1 MMWRSRASYPVEVK
15 LTALGL
21 LLDHSD
27 YAVSALMGIPR
38 RTIRNWEKQR
48 YEILAFEGNKQR
60 KKISNVGHEIFPDP
74 PALVSYMTRVRQ
86 QEKALTCLHVI
97 NWIKRH
103 HYSWMVAYLADKPP
117 GRGYD
122 SLLRLM
128 QRFCDRHGFSRQRP
142 GISKQPQH
150 VLDSVHQGFA
160 DEFHREYAAFGKDC
174 VYNIDETG
182 MYYEMPPRV
191 IWSVRGGDAKVSV
204 GEKHGYRMTAA
215 LTIRSNGD
223 KLPIMF
229 VIRGRPGGRIETNEV
244 PTYPQGHV
252 YAVQENAWMDNEVW
266 PKYLREVLKGEIT
279 GPSIILV
286 DNFEAHVNE
295 ASYKIVNEEL
305 GSHLVAIPPNAT
317 SRCQPLDVGIM
328 APFKRHLRDLWLLE
342 HLVDSDE
349 MDEDELCPTAQL
361 KRLAM
366 IQRAIKAWDLI
377 TPEEIRASFEK
388 ALPLRVDENSSQ

>member
-1 MMWRSRASYPVEVK
+1 
-15 LTALGL
+15 L

-103 HYSWMVAYLADKPP
+103 HYSWMVAYLADNPP

-142 GISKQPQH
+142 GISKQPQN

-160 DEFHREYAAFGKDC
+160 DEFHREYAAYGKDC
-174 VYNIDETG
+174 VYNIDET
-182 MYYEMPPRV
+182 
-191 IWSVRGGDAKVSV
+191 V

-229 VIRGRPGGRIETNEV
+229 VIRGRPGGRIETNE
-244 PTYPQGHV
+244 
-252 YAVQENAWMDNEVW
+252 ENAWMDNEVW